1 LDPRQR
7 NYIEKAD
14 RSAEGLLGIINDIL
28 DFSKIME
35 LSTENGWIGNITV
48 PGRSYHLDHCHQVP
62 ESDSNC
68 PGIEAE
74 RSERDTLRRRG
85 PGIAQGIAA

>member
-1 LDPRQR
+1 MVA
-7 NYIEKAD
+7 I
-14 RSAEGLLGIINDIL
+14 SL
-28 DFSKIME
+28 DFTAAINKLLTVLRGKSQKFFRRR
-35 LSTENGWIGNITV
+35 IGNPTA

-74 RSERDTLRRRG
+74 RSERNTLRRRG